1 MAIKSYQKGKQLQ
14 LSKNFKLSEFHCHCS
29 RKTCK
34 VTKLDEELLDRLQY
48 MRDVA
53 GVSININSGYR
64 CYAHNASK
72 EVGGSKTSKHPMG
85 RAADIVVKG
94 MKAIDMAKLA
104 VKAGFRGVIMYSN
117 RVHVDTRETA
127 TFYHR
132 DYNGGRYT
140 KPSKTSFGASA
151 EINPYTEPT
160 STVKYG
166 DKGLDVRWVQW
177 ALKVS
182 GIKLDKIDGSFGAKT
197 KAAVMLFQT
206 KHGLE
211 NDGKVGPV
219 TRAALKEAVK

>member
-1 MAIKSYQKGKQLQ
+1 MSVITYKKTEQKQ

-34 VTKLDEELLDRLQY
+34 ITKVDNELIKRIQY
-48 MRDVA
+48 MRDAA
-53 GVSININSGYR
+53 GVPININSGYR
-64 CYAHNASK
+64 CAAHNASK
-72 EVGGSKTSKHPMG
+72 EVGGSKTSKHPLG

-140 KPSKTSFGASA
+140 KPEKTSFGVAA
-151 EINPYTEPT
+151 EINPYVEPT
-160 STVKYG
+160 ETVKNG
-166 DKGLDVRWVQW
+166 SSGLTVRWVQW
-177 ALKVS
+177 ALKNCGISVS
-182 GIKLDKIDGSFGAKT
+182 VDGSFGSKT
-197 KAAVMLFQT
+197 KSAVEKFQK

-211 NDGKVGPV
+211 VDGKVGPA
-219 TRAALKEAVK
+219 TRAALKKAVG